1 MRSDMER
8 QDCANSDLEASGR
21 GRRRMVR
28 QLNIDGDGQADSAGH
43 RSEQRAVFVYQMES
57 HQ

>member
-1 MRSDMER
+1 MER
-8 QDCANSDLEASGR
+8 QDCANSDLEAFGR

-28 QLNIDGDGQADSAGH
+28 QLNIYADGQADSAGH

>member
-1 MRSDMER
+1 MER

-21 GRRRMVR
+21 GRRMVR
-28 QLNIDGDGQADSAGH
+28 QLNIDGDGQADLAGH
-43 RSEQRAVFVYQMES
+43 GGEQRAVVVYQMES

>member
-1 MRSDMER
+1 MQR

-21 GRRRMVR
+21 GRRMVR
-28 QLNIDGDGQADSAGH
+28 QLNIDGDGQADLAGH
-43 RSEQRAVFVYQMES
+43 GGEQRAVVVYQMES

>member
-1 MRSDMER
+1 MER

-28 QLNIDGDGQADSAGH
+28 QVNIDGDGQADSAGH